1 MATDFFESQYGNYI
15 DLPFWRRR
23 RAGLV
28 MDSLFGARLAMN
40 GSYRRLAEETASA
53 ARLNVLIM
61 GVNVPSRTRDLE
73 NVLGA
78 MTSKRHRVVR
88 KMAVLHE
95 GKGKFQNINLGLAEV
110 DVNEFDWMIVTDDD
124 VSLPANFLDN
134 FLFLAEKTE
143 LKLCQ
148 PSHKFLSY
156 ASYAVTQRRWNS
168 LVRVTHFVECG
179 PITAFRREM
188 FPLVLPFPELRWAW
202 GNDLSWADS
211 AMHHGYRIGIIDG
224 TPIGHLRPVA
234 ESYDNRAARLE
245 ADAYLRKMDVKLSR
259 FDALQTEAVYTTLD

>member
-23 RAGLV
+23 RAGPV
-28 MDSLFGARLAMN
+28 MDSLFSARLAMN
-40 GSYRRLAEETASA
+40 GSYRRLAEETATA
-53 ARLNVLIM
+53 ARLNVLVI
-61 GVNVPSRTRDLE
+61 GVNVPARTRDLE

-78 MTSKRHRVVR
+78 MTSERHRVVR

-110 DVNEFDWMIVTDDD
+110 DVNEF
-124 VSLPANFLDN
+124 DN

-211 AMHHGYRIGIIDG
+211 AMRHGYRIGIVDG

-245 ADAYLRKMDVKLSR
+245 ADAYLREMDVKLSR
-259 FDALQTEAVYTTLD
+259 FDALQTETVYTTLD